1 MDASL
6 KRMMMDEDV
15 YNSYEFKQQ
24 LLAAV
29 SSLPQSLRI
38 TFSEAFQKRKGERR
52 LFFAFLL
59 WNEHS
64 RCGKLISRSK

>member
-38 TFSEAFQKRKGERR
+38 TFSEAFQKRKGDY
-52 LFFAFLL
+52 F
-59 WNEHS
+59 
-64 RCGKLISRSK
+64 SRSYYETSILDVVN

>member
-29 SSLPQSLRI
+29 SPLPPPISKDYV
-38 TFSEAFQKRKGERR
+38 SEAFQKRASERER
-52 LFFAFLL
+52 EKLFLAFLL
-59 WNEHS
+59 WND
-64 RCGKLISRSK
+64 RCSKLIS

>member
-38 TFSEAFQKRKGERR
+38 TFSEAFQKRKGDY
-52 LFFAFLL
+52 F
-59 WNEHS
+59 
-64 RCGKLISRSK
+64 SRSYYGTSILDVVN

>member
-29 SSLPQSLRI
+29 SPPPPRRSLRI
-38 TFSEAFQKRKGERR
+38 TFQKRFKNERAR
-52 LFFAFLL
+52 ERERDYF
-59 WNEHS
+59 
-64 RCGKLISRSK
+64 SRSYCGTIVVVN